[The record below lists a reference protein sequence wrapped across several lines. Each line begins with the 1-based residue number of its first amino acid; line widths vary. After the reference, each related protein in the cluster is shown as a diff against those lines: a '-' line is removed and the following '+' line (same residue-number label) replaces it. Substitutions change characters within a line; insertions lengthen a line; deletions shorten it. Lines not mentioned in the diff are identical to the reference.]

1 MAGHAV
7 IRELCIQS
15 QWWEWGKEDISFLL
29 LFSPQVWLH
38 AVKFPCRLLTWGD
51 LCWGKYSP
59 APLTP
64 CRPREFLVFK
74 KLQKHESVELLH
86 KLNWSYSSL
95 RNVLSWSL
103 FFFFPIK
110 LFICFLYCIFNTW
123 QNITAFAGDKL
134 SKDFYNLLFLLSRAR
149 FLHMANF
156 PVFCL
161 VFCVVPRC
169 MGFYC
174 FTSETAVG
182 QASLLPRNALWY
194 SA

>member
-103 FFFFPIK
+103 FFFFQLSSLSVFYIAFSTPGKILLLLLEFNLAK
-110 LFICFLYCIFNTW
+110 TFIIYYFSSVEQDSFIWQIFQCF
-123 QNITAFAGDKL
+123 
-134 SKDFYNLLFLLSRAR
+134 
-149 FLHMANF
+149 
-156 PVFCL
+156 V
-161 VFCVVPRC
+161 
-169 MGFYC
+169 
-174 FTSETAVG
+174 
-182 QASLLPRNALWY
+182 
-194 SA
+194 